1 MKMMRNSEILWKNT
15 LKFWR
20 LAGGEVQLRA
30 AVLCGADAVYLGL
43 RGFNARAGAENFDE
57 NTLPQTVGWCHSRGV
72 KVYVTLNTLVTDRE
86 LPRWLRS
93 LDAVAAAGVDGVL
106 VQDLGLVRL
115 MRQRYPTLPLLGSTQ
130 MSVHNLA
137 GARLLEEMG
146 LYQVVLAR
154 ELSKEEIAAICAGTS
169 LRCEVFVHGALCM
182 SVSGQCYLSSVLGER
197 SGNRGRCAQPCR
209 LDFKS
214 HGRSYA
220 LSLKDLTLT
229 DRLQELEALG
239 VASFKIE
246 GRLKRPEYVAAAVTA
261 CRQSLSGEAPDLET
275 LRSVFS
281 RSGFTD
287 GYYTARR
294 DLSMFGI
301 RTKEDAAASAE
312 VLGRLAALTRNEVGR
327 LPTDMVLTLLPGKP
341 VTLAVTDGTHR
352 VEVAGEVPQ
361 TALTRPTDE
370 ELARR
375 ALEKCGGTPFY
386 LQNLTCHIAPG
397 LMLPLSALNRLRA
410 AALTALAEARSVVI
424 PYPQAPAAAEEPSG
438 RRRPQGAAELRCR
451 LTAAA
456 QASPAIRRGAGRLSL
471 PLWELA
477 EHPELIESCGG
488 RLLAELPAFC
498 PVEQEETVMRTLR
511 RLKEYGL
518 TAALCGNLG
527 TLLMAR
533 EAGLAITGDYGL
545 NIINS
550 PAARQAAEFGCAELT
565 LSFECER
572 TAARSLESPV
582 PLGIIAYGH
591 LPLMLLRNCPGK
603 TAAGC
608 GDCRGVNH
616 ITDRRGEDFPL
627 QCGQRQYTHLLN
639 PRPLF
644 LSDRLPEWDFCDFL
658 TLRFTTES
666 PAECDAV
673 LKMYQTGAA
682 PAGAFTRGLYYRSLK

>member
-1 MKMMRNSEILWKNT
+1 MEKHAEILAP
-15 LKFWR
+15 
-20 LAGGEVQLRA
+20 AGGEAQLRA

-57 NTLPQTVGWCHSRGV
+57 NTLPQTVGWCHARGV
-72 KVYVTLNTLVTDRE
+72 RVYVTLNTLVTDRE
-86 LPRWLRS
+86 LPQWLHS

-106 VQDLGLVRL
+106 VQDLGLAKII
-115 MRQRYPTLPLLGSTQ
+115 RQRYPTLPLHASTQ
-130 MSVHNLA
+130 MTIHNIA

-146 LYQVVLAR
+146 FAQVVLAR

-169 LRCEVFVHGALCM
+169 MRCEVFVHGALCM

-214 HGRSYA
+214 HGRGYA

-229 DRLQELEALG
+229 DRLRELEALG

-261 CRQSLSGEAPDLET
+261 CRQSLAGEVPDLET
-275 LRSVFS
+275 LQSVFS

-294 DLSMFGI
+294 DLTMFGT
-301 RTKEDAAASAE
+301 RTREDAAAAAE
-312 VLGRLAALTRNEVGR
+312 VLGKLSALTRNEVGR
-327 LPTDMVLTLLPGKP
+327 LPVDMVLTMAPGEP
-341 VTLAVTDGTHR
+341 ATLAVTDGIHR

-370 ELARR
+370 ELAHR

-386 LQNLTCHIAPG
+386 LQNLTCHIGEG

-410 AALTALAEARSVVI
+410 AALTALAEARSVVV
-424 PYPQAPAAAEEPSG
+424 PYPQAPAAAGEPAG
-438 RRRPQGAAELRCR
+438 RARPTGAPRLGCR
-451 LTAAA
+451 LAAAA
-456 QASPAIRRGAGRLSL
+456 QMTPAIRRGAGRLSL
-471 PLWELA
+471 PLHELA
-477 EHPELIESCGG
+477 ERPELLETGAE
-488 RLLAELPAFC
+488 RWVAELPAFC
-498 PVEQEETVMRTLR
+498 APQQEEAVMRALR
-511 RLKEYGL
+511 KLKELGL

-527 TLLMAR
+527 SLLMAR
-533 EAGLAITGDYGL
+533 EAGLRIIGDYGL

-550 PAARQAAEFGCAELT
+550 PAAQQAAALGCDEIT

-572 TAARSLESPV
+572 NAARNIHSPV
-582 PLGIIAYGH
+582 PIGVIAYGR

-608 GDCRGVNH
+608 GDCRGINH

-627 QCGQRQYTHLLN
+627 QCQNRQYTHLLN

-658 TLRFTTES
+658 TLRFTTET
-666 PAECDAV
+666 PAECDEV

-682 PAGAFTRGLYYRSLK
+682 PAGSFTRGLYYRTLK

>member
-1 MKMMRNSEILWKNT
+1 MEKHAEILAP
-15 LKFWR
+15 
-20 LAGGEVQLRA
+20 AGGEVQLRA

-261 CRQSLSGEAPDLET
+261 CRQSLSGESPDLET

-327 LPTDMVLTLLPGKP
+327 LPADMVLTLLPEKP

-386 LQNLTCHIAPG
+386 LQNLTCHITPG

-451 LTAAA
+451 LAAAA
-456 QASPAIRRGAGRLSL
+456 QASPAIRGGAGRLSL

>member
-1 MKMMRNSEILWKNT
+1 MEKHAEILAP
-15 LKFWR
+15 
-20 LAGGEVQLRA
+20 AGGEAQLRA

-57 NTLPQTVGWCHSRGV
+57 NTLPQTVGWCHARGV
-72 KVYVTLNTLVTDRE
+72 RVYVTLNTLVTDRE
-86 LPRWLRS
+86 LPQWLHS

-106 VQDLGLVRL
+106 VQDLGLAKII
-115 MRQRYPTLPLLGSTQ
+115 RQRYPTLPLHASTQ
-130 MSVHNLA
+130 MTIHNLA

-146 LYQVVLAR
+146 FAQVVLAR

-214 HGRSYA
+214 HGRGYA

-229 DRLQELEALG
+229 DRLRELEALG

-261 CRQSLSGEAPDLET
+261 CRQSLAGEVPDLET

-294 DLSMFGI
+294 DLTMFGT
-301 RTKEDAAASAE
+301 RTREDAAAAAE
-312 VLGRLAALTRNEVGR
+312 VLGKLSALTRNEVGR
-327 LPTDMVLTLLPGKP
+327 LPVDMVLTMAPGEP
-341 VTLAVTDGTHR
+341 ATLAVTDGTHR

-386 LQNLTCHIAPG
+386 LQNLTCHIGEG

-410 AALTALAEARSVVI
+410 AALTALAEARSVVV
-424 PYPQAPAAAEEPSG
+424 PYPQAPAAAGEPAG
-438 RRRPQGAAELRCR
+438 RARPVGSPQLRCR
-451 LTAAA
+451 LAAAA
-456 QASPAIRRGAGRLSL
+456 QLTPAIRRGGGRLSL
-471 PLWELA
+471 PLHELA
-477 EHPELIESCGG
+477 ERPELLETGAE
-488 RLLAELPAFC
+488 RWVAELPAFC
-498 PVEQEETVMRTLR
+498 APQQEEAVMRALR
-511 RLKEYGL
+511 KLKEQGL

-527 TLLMAR
+527 SLLMAR
-533 EAGLAITGDYGL
+533 EAGLRIIGDYGL

-550 PAARQAAEFGCAELT
+550 PAAQQAAALGCDEIT

-572 TAARSLESPV
+572 NAARNIHSPIPIGV
-582 PLGIIAYGH
+582 IAYGR

-608 GDCRGVNH
+608 GDCRGINH

-627 QCGQRQYTHLLN
+627 QCQNRQYTHLLN

-658 TLRFTTES
+658 TLRFTTET
-666 PAECDAV
+666 PAECDAI
-673 LKMYQTGAA
+673 LEMYQTGAA
-682 PAGAFTRGLYYRSLK
+682 PAGSFTRGLYYRTLK

>member
-1 MKMMRNSEILWKNT
+1 MEKHAEILAP
-15 LKFWR
+15 
-20 LAGGEVQLRA
+20 AGGEAQLRA

-57 NTLPQTVGWCHSRGV
+57 NALPQTVGWCHARGV
-72 KVYVTLNTLVTDRE
+72 RVYVTLNTLVTDRE
-86 LPRWLRS
+86 LPQWLHS

-106 VQDLGLVRL
+106 VQDLGLARII
-115 MRQRYPTLPLLGSTQ
+115 RQRYPTLPLHASTQ
-130 MSVHNLA
+130 MTIHNLA

-146 LYQVVLAR
+146 FAQVVLAR

-169 LRCEVFVHGALCM
+169 MRCEVFVHGALCM

-214 HGRSYA
+214 HGRGYA

-229 DRLQELEALG
+229 DRLRELEALG

-261 CRQSLSGEAPDLET
+261 CRQSLAGEVPDLET
-275 LRSVFS
+275 LQSVFS

-294 DLSMFGI
+294 DLTMFGT
-301 RTKEDAAASAE
+301 RTREDAAASAA
-312 VLGRLAALTRNEVGR
+312 VLGKLSTLTRNEVGR
-327 LPTDMVLTLLPGKP
+327 LPVDMVLTMAPGEP
-341 VTLAVTDGTHR
+341 ATLAVTDGTHR

-386 LQNLTCHIAPG
+386 LQDLTCHIAPG

-410 AALTALAEARSVVI
+410 AALTALAEARSVTV
-424 PYPQAPAAAEEPSG
+424 PYPQAPAPAGEPAG
-438 RRRPQGAAELRCR
+438 RARPAGAPRLGCR
-451 LTAAA
+451 LAAAA
-456 QASPAIRRGAGRLSL
+456 QATPAIRRGGGRLSL
-471 PLWELA
+471 PLHELA
-477 EHPELIESCGG
+477 ECPELLETGAE
-488 RLLAELPAFC
+488 RWVAELPAFC
-498 PVEQEETVMRTLR
+498 APQQEEAVMRALR
-511 RLKEYGL
+511 KLKEQGL

-527 TLLMAR
+527 SLLMAR
-533 EAGLAITGDYGL
+533 EAGLRIIGDYGL

-550 PAARQAAEFGCAELT
+550 PAAQQAAALGCDEIT

-572 TAARSLESPV
+572 NAARNIHSPV
-582 PLGIIAYGH
+582 PIGVIAYGR

-608 GDCRGVNH
+608 GDCRGINH

-627 QCGQRQYTHLLN
+627 QCQNRQYTHLLN

-658 TLRFTTES
+658 TLRFTTET
-666 PAECDAV
+666 PAECDEV

-682 PAGAFTRGLYYRSLK
+682 PAGSFTRGLYYRTLK

>member
-1 MKMMRNSEILWKNT
+1 MEKHAEILAP
-15 LKFWR
+15 
-20 LAGGEVQLRA
+20 AGGEAQLRA

-57 NTLPQTVGWCHSRGV
+57 NTLPQTVGWCHARGV
-72 KVYVTLNTLVTDRE
+72 RVYVTLNTLVTDRE
-86 LPRWLRS
+86 LPQWLHS

-106 VQDLGLVRL
+106 VQDLGLAKII
-115 MRQRYPTLPLLGSTQ
+115 RQRYPTLPLHASTQ
-130 MSVHNLA
+130 MTVHNLA

-146 LYQVVLAR
+146 FAQVVLAR

-169 LRCEVFVHGALCM
+169 MRCEVFVHGALCM

-214 HGRSYA
+214 HGRGYA

-229 DRLQELEALG
+229 DRLRELETLG

-261 CRQSLSGEAPDLET
+261 CRQSLAGEVPDLET
-275 LRSVFS
+275 LQSVFS

-294 DLSMFGI
+294 DLTMFGT
-301 RTKEDAAASAE
+301 RTREDAAAAAAVQGKLS
-312 VLGRLAALTRNEVGR
+312 ALTRNEVGR
-327 LPTDMVLTLLPGKP
+327 LPVDMVLTMAPGEP
-341 VTLAVTDGTHR
+341 ATLAVTDGTHR

-386 LQNLTCHIAPG
+386 LQNLTCHIGEG

-410 AALTALAEARSVVI
+410 AALTALAEARSVVV
-424 PYPQAPAAAEEPSG
+424 PYPQAPAAAGEPAG
-438 RRRPQGAAELRCR
+438 RARPTGAPRLGCR
-451 LTAAA
+451 LAAAA
-456 QASPAIRRGAGRLSL
+456 QATPAIRRGGGRLSL
-471 PLWELA
+471 PLHELA
-477 EHPELIESCGG
+477 ERPELLETGAE
-488 RLLAELPAFC
+488 RWVAELPAFC
-498 PVEQEETVMRTLR
+498 APQQEEAVMRALR
-511 RLKEYGL
+511 KLKEQGL

-527 TLLMAR
+527 SLLMAR
-533 EAGLAITGDYGL
+533 EAGLRIIGDYGL

-550 PAARQAAEFGCAELT
+550 PAAQQAAALGCDEIT

-572 TAARSLESPV
+572 NAARNIDSPIPIGV
-582 PLGIIAYGH
+582 IAYGR

-608 GDCRGVNH
+608 GDCRGINH

-627 QCGQRQYTHLLN
+627 QCQNRQYTHLLN

-658 TLRFTTES
+658 TLRFTTET
-666 PAECDAV
+666 PAECDAI
-673 LKMYQTGAA
+673 LEMYQTGAA
-682 PAGAFTRGLYYRSLK
+682 PAGPFTRGLYYRTLK

>member
-1 MKMMRNSEILWKNT
+1 MEKHAEILAP
-15 LKFWR
+15 
-20 LAGGEVQLRA
+20 AGGEAQLRA

-57 NTLPQTVGWCHSRGV
+57 NTLPQTVGWCHARGV
-72 KVYVTLNTLVTDRE
+72 RVYVTLNTLVTDRE
-86 LPRWLRS
+86 LPQWLHS

-106 VQDLGLVRL
+106 VQDLGLAKII
-115 MRQRYPTLPLLGSTQ
+115 RQRYPTLPLHASTQ
-130 MSVHNLA
+130 MTIHNLA

-146 LYQVVLAR
+146 FAQVVLAR

-169 LRCEVFVHGALCM
+169 MRCEVFVHGALCM

-214 HGRSYA
+214 HGRGYA

-229 DRLQELEALG
+229 DRLRELEALG

-261 CRQSLSGEAPDLET
+261 CRQSLAGEVPDLET
-275 LRSVFS
+275 LQSVFS

-294 DLSMFGI
+294 DLTMFGT
-301 RTKEDAAASAE
+301 RTREDAAAAAE
-312 VLGRLAALTRNEVGR
+312 VLGKLSALTRNEVGR
-327 LPTDMVLTLLPGKP
+327 LPVDMVLTMAPGEP
-341 VTLAVTDGTHR
+341 ATLAVTDGSHR

-386 LQNLTCHIAPG
+386 LQNLTCHIGEG

-410 AALTALAEARSVVI
+410 AALTALAEARSVVV
-424 PYPQAPAAAEEPSG
+424 PYPQAPAAAGELAG
-438 RRRPQGAAELRCR
+438 RARPAGAPQLRCR
-451 LTAAA
+451 LAAAA
-456 QASPAIRRGAGRLSL
+456 QATPAIRRGAGRLSL
-471 PLWELA
+471 PLHELA
-477 EHPELIESCGG
+477 ERPELLETGAE
-488 RLLAELPAFC
+488 RWVAELPAFC
-498 PVEQEETVMRTLR
+498 APQQEEAVMRALR
-511 RLKEYGL
+511 KLKEQGL

-527 TLLMAR
+527 SLLMAR
-533 EAGLAITGDYGL
+533 EAGLRIIGDYGL

-550 PAARQAAEFGCAELT
+550 PAAQQAAVLGCDEIT

-572 TAARSLESPV
+572 NAARNIHSPV
-582 PLGIIAYGH
+582 PIGVIAYGR

-608 GDCRGVNH
+608 GDCRGINH

-627 QCGQRQYTHLLN
+627 QCQNRQYTHLLN

-658 TLRFTTES
+658 TLRFTTET
-666 PAECDAV
+666 PAECDEV

-682 PAGAFTRGLYYRSLK
+682 PAGSFTRGLYYRTLK

>member
-1 MKMMRNSEILWKNT
+1 MEKHAEILAP
-15 LKFWR
+15 
-20 LAGGEVQLRA
+20 AGGEAQLRA

-57 NTLPQTVGWCHSRGV
+57 NTLPQTVGWCHARGV
-72 KVYVTLNTLVTDRE
+72 RVYVTLNTLVTDRE
-86 LPRWLRS
+86 LPQWLHS

-106 VQDLGLVRL
+106 VQDLGLAKII
-115 MRQRYPTLPLLGSTQ
+115 RQRYPTLPLHASTQ
-130 MSVHNLA
+130 MTIHNLA

-146 LYQVVLAR
+146 FTQVVLAR

-169 LRCEVFVHGALCM
+169 MRCEVFVHGALCM

-214 HGRSYA
+214 HGRGYA

-229 DRLQELEALG
+229 DRLRELEALG

-261 CRQSLSGEAPDLET
+261 CRQSLAGEVPDLET

-287 GYYTARR
+287 GYYTGQR
-294 DLSMFGI
+294 DLTMFGT
-301 RTKEDAAASAE
+301 RTREDAAASAE
-312 VLGRLAALTRNEVGR
+312 VLGKLSALTRNEVGR
-327 LPTDMVLTLLPGKP
+327 LPVDMVLTMAPGEP
-341 VTLAVTDGTHR
+341 ATLAVTDGTHR

-386 LQNLTCHIAPG
+386 LQNLTCHIGEG

-410 AALTALAEARSVVI
+410 AALTALAEARSVVV
-424 PYPQAPAAAEEPSG
+424 PYPQAPASAGEPAG
-438 RRRPQGAAELRCR
+438 RARPAGAPRLGCR
-451 LTAAA
+451 LAAAA
-456 QASPAIRRGAGRLSL
+456 QMTPAIRRGAGRLSL
-471 PLWELA
+471 PLHELA
-477 EHPELIESCGG
+477 ERPELLETGAE
-488 RLLAELPAFC
+488 RWVAELPAFC
-498 PVEQEETVMRTLR
+498 APQQEEAVMRALR
-511 RLKEYGL
+511 KLKEQGL
-518 TAALCGNLG
+518 TAALCGNMG
-527 TLLMAR
+527 SLLMAR
-533 EAGLAITGDYGL
+533 EAGLRIIGDYGL

-550 PAARQAAEFGCAELT
+550 PAAQQAVALGCDEIT

-572 TAARSLESPV
+572 NAARNIHSPV
-582 PLGIIAYGH
+582 PIGVIAYGR

-608 GDCRGVNH
+608 GDCRGINH

-627 QCGQRQYTHLLN
+627 QCQNRQYTHLLN

-658 TLRFTTES
+658 TLRFTTET
-666 PAECDAV
+666 PAECDEV

-682 PAGAFTRGLYYRSLK
+682 PAGSFTRGLYYRTLK

>member
-1 MKMMRNSEILWKNT
+1 MEKHAEILAP
-15 LKFWR
+15 
-20 LAGGEVQLRA
+20 AGGEAQLRA

-57 NTLPQTVGWCHSRGV
+57 NTLPQTVGWCHARGV
-72 KVYVTLNTLVTDRE
+72 RVYVTLNTLVTDRE
-86 LPRWLRS
+86 LPQWLHS

-106 VQDLGLVRL
+106 VQDLGLAKII
-115 MRQRYPTLPLLGSTQ
+115 RQRYPTLPLHASTQ
-130 MSVHNLA
+130 MTIHNLA

-146 LYQVVLAR
+146 FAQVVLAR

-169 LRCEVFVHGALCM
+169 MRCEVFVHGALCM

-214 HGRSYA
+214 HGRGYA

-229 DRLQELEALG
+229 DRLRELEALG

-261 CRQSLSGEAPDLET
+261 CRQSLAGEAPDLET

-287 GYYTARR
+287 GYYTGQR
-294 DLSMFGI
+294 DLSMFGT
-301 RTKEDAAASAE
+301 RTREDAAASAE
-312 VLGRLAALTRNEVGR
+312 VLGKLSALTRNEVGR
-327 LPTDMVLTLLPGKP
+327 LPVDMVLTMAPGEP
-341 VTLAVTDGTHR
+341 ATLAVTDGTHR

-386 LQNLTCHIAPG
+386 LQNLTCHIGEG

-410 AALTALAEARSVVI
+410 AALTALAEARSVVVS
-424 PYPQAPAAAEEPSG
+424 YPQAPAAAGEPAG
-438 RRRPQGAAELRCR
+438 RARPTGAPRLGCR
-451 LTAAA
+451 LAAAA
-456 QASPAIRRGAGRLSL
+456 QMTPAIRRGGGRLSL
-471 PLWELA
+471 PLHELA
-477 EHPELIESCGG
+477 ERPELLETGAE
-488 RLLAELPAFC
+488 RWVAELPAFC
-498 PVEQEETVMRTLR
+498 APQQEEAVMRALR
-511 RLKEYGL
+511 KLKEQGL

-527 TLLMAR
+527 SLLMAR
-533 EAGLAITGDYGL
+533 EAGLRIIGDYGL

-550 PAARQAAEFGCAELT
+550 PAAQQAAALGCDEIT

-572 TAARSLESPV
+572 NAARNIHSPV
-582 PLGIIAYGH
+582 PIGVIAYGR

-608 GDCRGVNH
+608 GDCRGINH

-627 QCGQRQYTHLLN
+627 QCQNRQYTHLLN

-658 TLRFTTES
+658 TLRFTTET
-666 PAECDAV
+666 PAECDEV

-682 PAGAFTRGLYYRSLK
+682 PAGPFTRGLYYRTLK

>member
-1 MKMMRNSEILWKNT
+1 MEKHAEILAP
-15 LKFWR
+15 
-20 LAGGEVQLRA
+20 AGGEAQLRA

-57 NTLPQTVGWCHSRGV
+57 NTLPQTVGWCHARGV
-72 KVYVTLNTLVTDRE
+72 RVYVTLNTLVTDRE
-86 LPRWLRS
+86 LPQWLHS

-106 VQDLGLVRL
+106 VQDLGLAKII
-115 MRQRYPTLPLLGSTQ
+115 RQRYPTLPLHASTQ
-130 MSVHNLA
+130 MTIHNLA

-146 LYQVVLAR
+146 FAQVVLAR

-169 LRCEVFVHGALCM
+169 MRCEVFVHGALCM

-214 HGRSYA
+214 HGRGYA

-229 DRLQELEALG
+229 DRLRELEALG

-261 CRQSLSGEAPDLET
+261 CRQSLAGEVPDLET

-294 DLSMFGI
+294 DLTMFGT
-301 RTKEDAAASAE
+301 RTREDAAAAAE
-312 VLGRLAALTRNEVGR
+312 VLGKLSALTRNEVGR
-327 LPTDMVLTLLPGKP
+327 LPVDMVLTMAPGEP
-341 VTLAVTDGTHR
+341 ATLAVTDGTHR

-386 LQNLTCHIAPG
+386 LQNLTCHIGEG

-410 AALTALAEARSVVI
+410 AALTALAEARSVVV
-424 PYPQAPAAAEEPSG
+424 PYPQAPAAAGEPAG
-438 RRRPQGAAELRCR
+438 RARPVGSPQLRCR
-451 LTAAA
+451 LAAAA
-456 QASPAIRRGAGRLSL
+456 QLTPALRRGGGRLSL
-471 PLWELA
+471 PLHELA
-477 EHPELIESCGG
+477 ERPELLETGAE
-488 RLLAELPAFC
+488 RWVAELPAFC
-498 PVEQEETVMRTLR
+498 APQQEEAVMRALR
-511 RLKEYGL
+511 KLKEQGL

-527 TLLMAR
+527 SLLMAR
-533 EAGLAITGDYGL
+533 EAGLRIIGDYGL

-550 PAARQAAEFGCAELT
+550 PAAQQAAALGCDEIT

-572 TAARSLESPV
+572 NAARNIDSPV
-582 PLGIIAYGH
+582 PIGVIAYGR

-608 GDCRGVNH
+608 GDCRGINH

-627 QCGQRQYTHLLN
+627 QCQNRQYTHLLN
-639 PRPLF
+639 PRPL
-644 LSDRLPEWDFCDFL
+644 LLCDRLPEWDFCDFL
-658 TLRFTTES
+658 TLRFTTET
-666 PAECDAV
+666 PAECDAI
-673 LKMYQTGAA
+673 LEMYQTGAT
-682 PAGAFTRGLYYRSLK
+682 PAGSFTRGLYYRTLK

>member
-1 MKMMRNSEILWKNT
+1 MEKHAEILAP
-15 LKFWR
+15 
-20 LAGGEVQLRA
+20 AGGEAQLRA

-57 NTLPQTVGWCHSRGV
+57 NTLPQTVGWCHARGV
-72 KVYVTLNTLVTDRE
+72 RVYVTLNTLVTDRE
-86 LPRWLRS
+86 LPQWLHS

-106 VQDLGLVRL
+106 VQDLGLARII
-115 MRQRYPTLPLLGSTQ
+115 RQRYPTLPLHASTQ
-130 MSVHNLA
+130 MTIHNLA

-146 LYQVVLAR
+146 FAQVVLAR

-169 LRCEVFVHGALCM
+169 MRCEVFVHGALCM

-214 HGRSYA
+214 HGRGYA

-229 DRLQELEALG
+229 DRLRELEALG

-261 CRQSLSGEAPDLET
+261 CRQSLAGEVPDLET
-275 LRSVFS
+275 LQSVFS

-294 DLSMFGI
+294 DLTMFGT
-301 RTKEDAAASAE
+301 RTREDAAAAAA
-312 VLGRLAALTRNEVGR
+312 VLGKLSALTRNEVGR
-327 LPTDMVLTLLPGKP
+327 LPVDMVLTMAPGEP
-341 VTLAVTDGTHR
+341 ATLAVTDGTHR

-410 AALTALAEARSVVI
+410 AALTALAEARSVVV
-424 PYPQAPAAAEEPSG
+424 PYPQAPAAAGEPAG
-438 RRRPQGAAELRCR
+438 RARPAGAPQLRCR
-451 LTAAA
+451 LAAAA
-456 QASPAIRRGAGRLSL
+456 QATPAIRRGGGRLSL
-471 PLWELA
+471 PLHELA
-477 EHPELIESCGG
+477 ERPELLETGAE
-488 RLLAELPAFC
+488 RWVAELPAFC
-498 PVEQEETVMRTLR
+498 APQQEEAVMRALR
-511 RLKEYGL
+511 KLKEQGL

-527 TLLMAR
+527 SLLMAR
-533 EAGLAITGDYGL
+533 EAGLRIIGDYGL

-550 PAARQAAEFGCAELT
+550 PAAQQTAALGCDEIT

-572 TAARSLESPV
+572 NAARNIDSPIPIGV
-582 PLGIIAYGH
+582 IAYGR

-608 GDCRGVNH
+608 GDCRGINH

-627 QCGQRQYTHLLN
+627 QCQNRQYTHLLN

-658 TLRFTTES
+658 TLRFTTEP
-666 PAECDAV
+666 PAECDAI
-673 LKMYQTGAA
+673 LEMYQTGAV
-682 PAGAFTRGLYYRSLK
+682 PAGSFTRGLYYRTLK

>member
-1 MKMMRNSEILWKNT
+1 MEKHAEILAP
-15 LKFWR
+15 
-20 LAGGEVQLRA
+20 AGGEAQLRA

-57 NTLPQTVGWCHSRGV
+57 STLPQTVGWCHARGV
-72 KVYVTLNTLVTDRE
+72 RVYVTLNTLVTDRE
-86 LPRWLRS
+86 LPQWLHS

-106 VQDLGLVRL
+106 VQDLGLAKII
-115 MRQRYPTLPLLGSTQ
+115 RQRYPTLPLHASTQ
-130 MSVHNLA
+130 MTIHNLA

-146 LYQVVLAR
+146 FAQVVLAR

-169 LRCEVFVHGALCM
+169 MRCEVFVHGALCM

-214 HGRSYA
+214 HGRGYA

-229 DRLQELEALG
+229 DRLRELEALG

-261 CRQSLSGEAPDLET
+261 CRQSLAGEVPDLET

-294 DLSMFGI
+294 DLTMFGT
-301 RTKEDAAASAE
+301 RTREDAAAAAAVQGKLS
-312 VLGRLAALTRNEVGR
+312 ALTRNEVGR
-327 LPTDMVLTLLPGKP
+327 LPVDMVLTMAPGEP
-341 VTLAVTDGTHR
+341 ATLAVTDGTHR

-386 LQNLTCHIAPG
+386 LQNLTCHIGEG

-410 AALTALAEARSVVI
+410 AALTALAEARSVVV
-424 PYPQAPAAAEEPSG
+424 PYPQAPAAAGEPAG
-438 RRRPQGAAELRCR
+438 RACPAGALQLGCR
-451 LTAAA
+451 LAAAA
-456 QASPAIRRGAGRLSL
+456 QLTPAIRRGAGRLSL
-471 PLWELA
+471 PLHELA
-477 EHPELIESCGG
+477 ERPELLEACGP
-488 RLLAELPAFC
+488 RLAAELPAFC
-498 PVEQEETVMRTLR
+498 APQQEEAVMRALR
-511 RLKEYGL
+511 KLKEQGL

-527 TLLMAR
+527 SLLMAR
-533 EAGLAITGDYGL
+533 EAGLRIIGDYGL

-550 PAARQAAEFGCAELT
+550 PAAQQAAALGCDEIT

-572 TAARSLESPV
+572 NAARNVDSPIPIGV
-582 PLGIIAYGH
+582 IAYGR

-608 GDCRGVNH
+608 GDCRGINH

-627 QCGQRQYTHLLN
+627 QCQNRQYTHLLN

-658 TLRFTTES
+658 TLRFTTET
-666 PAECDAV
+666 PAECDAI
-673 LKMYQTGAA
+673 LEMYQTGAA
-682 PAGAFTRGLYYRSLK
+682 PAGSFTRGLYYRTLK

>member
-1 MKMMRNSEILWKNT
+1 MEKHAEILAP
-15 LKFWR
+15 
-20 LAGGEVQLRA
+20 AGGEAQLRA

-57 NTLPQTVGWCHSRGV
+57 NTLPQTVGWCHARGV
-72 KVYVTLNTLVTDRE
+72 RVYVTLNTLVTDRE
-86 LPRWLRS
+86 LPQWLHS

-106 VQDLGLVRL
+106 VQDLGLAKIIRL
-115 MRQRYPTLPLLGSTQ
+115 RYPTLPLLGSTQ
-130 MSVHNLA
+130 MTIHNLA

-146 LYQVVLAR
+146 FAQVVLAR

-169 LRCEVFVHGALCM
+169 MRCEVFVHGALCM

-229 DRLQELEALG
+229 DRLRELEALG

-261 CRQSLSGEAPDLET
+261 CRQSLAGEVPDLET

-287 GYYTARR
+287 GYYTAHR
-294 DLSMFGI
+294 DLSMFGT
-301 RTKEDAAASAE
+301 RTREDAAAAAA
-312 VLGRLAALTRNEVGR
+312 VLGKLSALTRNEVGR
-327 LPTDMVLTLLPGKP
+327 LPVDMALTLSPEKP

-386 LQNLTCHIAPG
+386 LQSLSCHIAPG

-410 AALTALAEARSVVI
+410 AALTALAEARSVVV
-424 PYPQAPAAAEEPSG
+424 PYPQAPAAAGEPAG
-438 RRRPQGAAELRCR
+438 RARPAGSPQLRCR
-451 LTAAA
+451 LAAAA
-456 QASPAIRRGAGRLSL
+456 QATPAILRGAGRLSL
-471 PLWELA
+471 PLQELA
-477 EHPELIESCGG
+477 ERPELLETGAE
-488 RLLAELPAFC
+488 RWAAELPAFC
-498 PVEQEETVMRTLR
+498 APQQEEAVMRTLR
-511 RLKEYGL
+511 KLKEQGL

-527 TLLMAR
+527 SLLMAR
-533 EAGLAITGDYGL
+533 EAGLRITGDYGL

-550 PAARQAAEFGCAELT
+550 PAAQQAAALGCDEIT

-572 TAARSLESPV
+572 NVARNINSPV
-582 PLGIIAYGH
+582 PIGVIAYGR

-608 GDCRGVNH
+608 GDCRGINH

-627 QCGQRQYTHLLN
+627 QCQNRQYTHLLN

-658 TLRFTTES
+658 TLRFTTET
-666 PAECDAV
+666 PAECDAI
-673 LKMYQTGAA
+673 LEMYQTGAA
-682 PAGAFTRGLYYRSLK
+682 PAGPFTRGLYYRTLK

>member
-1 MKMMRNSEILWKNT
+1 MEKHAEILAP
-15 LKFWR
+15 
-20 LAGGEVQLRA
+20 AGGEAQLRA

-57 NTLPQTVGWCHSRGV
+57 NTLPQTVGWCHARGV
-72 KVYVTLNTLVTDRE
+72 RVYVTLNTLVTDRE
-86 LPRWLRS
+86 LPQWLHS

-106 VQDLGLVRL
+106 VQDLGLAKII
-115 MRQRYPTLPLLGSTQ
+115 RQRYPTLPLHASTQ
-130 MSVHNLA
+130 MTIHNLA

-146 LYQVVLAR
+146 FAQVVLAR

-169 LRCEVFVHGALCM
+169 MRCEVFVHGALCM

-214 HGRSYA
+214 HGRGYA

-229 DRLQELEALG
+229 DRLRELEALG

-261 CRQSLSGEAPDLET
+261 CRQSLAGEVPDLET
-275 LRSVFS
+275 LQSVFS

-287 GYYTARR
+287 GYYTGQR
-294 DLSMFGI
+294 DLSMFGT
-301 RTKEDAAASAE
+301 RTREDAAASAE
-312 VLGRLAALTRNEVGR
+312 VLGKFSALTRNEVGR
-327 LPTDMVLTLLPGKP
+327 LPVDMVLTMAPGEP
-341 VTLAVTDGTHR
+341 ATLAVTDGTHR

-386 LQNLTCHIAPG
+386 LQDLTCHIGEG

-410 AALTALAEARSVVI
+410 AALTALAEARSVVV
-424 PYPQAPAAAEEPSG
+424 PYPQAPAAAGEPAG
-438 RRRPQGAAELRCR
+438 RARPTGAPRLGCR
-451 LTAAA
+451 LAAAA
-456 QASPAIRRGAGRLSL
+456 QMTPAIRRGGGRLSL
-471 PLWELA
+471 PLHELA
-477 EHPELIESCGG
+477 ERPELLETGAE
-488 RLLAELPAFC
+488 RWVAELPAFC
-498 PVEQEETVMRTLR
+498 APQQEEAVMRALR
-511 RLKEYGL
+511 KLKEQGL

-527 TLLMAR
+527 SLLMAR
-533 EAGLAITGDYGL
+533 EAGLRIIGDYGL

-550 PAARQAAEFGCAELT
+550 PAAQQAAALGCDEIT

-572 TAARSLESPV
+572 NAARNIHSPV
-582 PLGIIAYGH
+582 PIGVIAYGR

-608 GDCRGVNH
+608 GDCRGINH

-627 QCGQRQYTHLLN
+627 QCQNRQYTHLLN

-658 TLRFTTES
+658 TLRFTTET
-666 PAECDAV
+666 PAECDEV

-682 PAGAFTRGLYYRSLK
+682 PAGSFTRGLYYRTLK

>member
-1 MKMMRNSEILWKNT
+1 MEKHAEILAP
-15 LKFWR
+15 
-20 LAGGEVQLRA
+20 AGGEAQLRA

-57 NTLPQTVGWCHSRGV
+57 NTLPQTVGWCHARGV
-72 KVYVTLNTLVTDRE
+72 RVYVTLNTLVTDRE
-86 LPRWLRS
+86 LPQWLHS

-106 VQDLGLVRL
+106 VQDLGLAKII
-115 MRQRYPTLPLLGSTQ
+115 RQRYPTLPLHASTQ
-130 MSVHNLA
+130 MTVHNLA

-146 LYQVVLAR
+146 FAQVVLAR

-169 LRCEVFVHGALCM
+169 MRCEVFVHGALCM

-214 HGRSYA
+214 HGRGYA

-229 DRLQELEALG
+229 DRLRELETLG

-261 CRQSLSGEAPDLET
+261 CRQSLAGEVPDLET
-275 LRSVFS
+275 LQSVFS

-294 DLSMFGI
+294 DLTMFGT
-301 RTKEDAAASAE
+301 RTREDAAAAAA
-312 VLGRLAALTRNEVGR
+312 VLGKLSALTRNEVGR
-327 LPTDMVLTLLPGKP
+327 LPVDMVLTMAPGEP
-341 VTLAVTDGTHR
+341 ATLAVTDGTHR

-386 LQNLTCHIAPG
+386 LQNLTCHIGEG

-410 AALTALAEARSVVI
+410 AALTALAEARSVVV
-424 PYPQAPAAAEEPSG
+424 PYPQAPAAAGKPAG
-438 RRRPQGAAELRCR
+438 RARPAGAPQLGCR
-451 LTAAA
+451 LAAAA
-456 QASPAIRRGAGRLSL
+456 QATPAIRRGAGRLSL
-471 PLWELA
+471 PLHELA
-477 EHPELIESCGG
+477 ERPELLEACGP
-488 RLLAELPAFC
+488 RLAAELPVFC
-498 PVEQEETVMRTLR
+498 APQQEEAVMRALR
-511 RLKEYGL
+511 KLKEQGL

-527 TLLMAR
+527 SLLMAR
-533 EAGLAITGDYGL
+533 ETGLRIIGDYGL

-550 PAARQAAEFGCAELT
+550 PAAQQAAALGCDEIT

-572 TAARSLESPV
+572 NAARNIHSPV
-582 PLGIIAYGH
+582 PIGVIAYGR

-608 GDCRGVNH
+608 GDCRGINH

-627 QCGQRQYTHLLN
+627 QCQNRQYTHLLN

-658 TLRFTTES
+658 TLRFTTET
-666 PAECDAV
+666 PAECDEV

-682 PAGAFTRGLYYRSLK
+682 PAGSFTRGLYYRTLK

>member
-1 MKMMRNSEILWKNT
+1 MEKHAEILAP
-15 LKFWR
+15 
-20 LAGGEVQLRA
+20 AGGEAQLRA

-57 NTLPQTVGWCHSRGV
+57 NTLPQTVGWCHARGV
-72 KVYVTLNTLVTDRE
+72 RVYITLNTLVTDRE
-86 LPRWLRS
+86 LPQWLHS

-106 VQDLGLVRL
+106 VQDLGLAKII
-115 MRQRYPTLPLLGSTQ
+115 RQRYPTLPLHASTQ
-130 MSVHNLA
+130 MTIHNLA

-146 LYQVVLAR
+146 FAQVVLAR

-214 HGRSYA
+214 HGRGYA

-229 DRLQELEALG
+229 DRLRELEALG

-261 CRQSLSGEAPDLET
+261 CRQSLAGEVPDLET
-275 LRSVFS
+275 LQSVFS

-294 DLSMFGI
+294 DLTMFGT
-301 RTKEDAAASAE
+301 RTREDAAAAAAVQGKLS
-312 VLGRLAALTRNEVGR
+312 ALTRNEVGR
-327 LPTDMVLTLLPGKP
+327 LPVDMVLTMAPGEP
-341 VTLAVTDGTHR
+341 ATLAVTDGTHR

-370 ELARR
+370 ELAHR

-386 LQNLTCHIAPG
+386 LQNLTCHIGEG

-410 AALTALAEARSVVI
+410 AALTALAEARSVVV
-424 PYPQAPAAAEEPSG
+424 PYPQAPAAAGEPAG
-438 RRRPQGAAELRCR
+438 RARPTGAPRLGCR
-451 LTAAA
+451 LAAAA
-456 QASPAIRRGAGRLSL
+456 QMTPAIRRGGGRLSL
-471 PLWELA
+471 PLHELA
-477 EHPELIESCGG
+477 ERPELLETGAE
-488 RLLAELPAFC
+488 RWVAELPAFC
-498 PVEQEETVMRTLR
+498 APQQEEAVMRALR
-511 RLKEYGL
+511 KLKEQGL

-527 TLLMAR
+527 SLLMAR
-533 EAGLAITGDYGL
+533 EAGLRIIGDYGL
-545 NIINS
+545 NIIKS
-550 PAARQAAEFGCAELT
+550 PAAQQAVALGCDEIT

-572 TAARSLESPV
+572 NAARNIDSPV
-582 PLGIIAYGH
+582 PIGVIAYGR

-608 GDCRGVNH
+608 GDCLGINH

-627 QCGQRQYTHLLN
+627 QCQNRQYTHLLN

-658 TLRFTTES
+658 TLRFTTET
-666 PAECDAV
+666 PAECDEV

-682 PAGAFTRGLYYRSLK
+682 PAGPFTRGLYYRTLK

>member
-1 MKMMRNSEILWKNT
+1 MEKHAEILAP
-15 LKFWR
+15 
-20 LAGGEVQLRA
+20 AGGEAQLRA

-57 NTLPQTVGWCHSRGV
+57 NTLPQTVGWCHARGV
-72 KVYVTLNTLVTDRE
+72 RVYVTLNTLVTDRE
-86 LPRWLRS
+86 LPQWLHS

-106 VQDLGLVRL
+106 VQDLGLAKII
-115 MRQRYPTLPLLGSTQ
+115 RQRYPTLPLHASTQ
-130 MSVHNLA
+130 MTIHNLA

-146 LYQVVLAR
+146 FAQVVLAR

-169 LRCEVFVHGALCM
+169 MRCEVFVHGALCM

-214 HGRSYA
+214 HGRGYA

-229 DRLQELEALG
+229 DRLRELEALG

-261 CRQSLSGEAPDLET
+261 CRQSLAGEVPDLET

-294 DLSMFGI
+294 DLTMFGT
-301 RTKEDAAASAE
+301 RTREDAAASAE
-312 VLGRLAALTRNEVGR
+312 VLGKLSALTRNEVGR
-327 LPTDMVLTLLPGKP
+327 LPVDMVLTMAPGEP
-341 VTLAVTDGTHR
+341 ATLAVTDGTHR

-386 LQNLTCHIAPG
+386 LQNLTCHIGEG
-397 LMLPLSALNRLRA
+397 LVLPLSALNRLRA
-410 AALTALAEARSVVI
+410 AALTALAEARSVVV
-424 PYPQAPAAAEEPSG
+424 PYPQAPAAAGELAG
-438 RRRPQGAAELRCR
+438 RARPAGAPQLRCR
-451 LTAAA
+451 LAAAA
-456 QASPAIRRGAGRLSL
+456 QMTPAIRRGGGRLSL
-471 PLWELA
+471 PLHELA
-477 EHPELIESCGG
+477 ERPELLETGAE
-488 RLLAELPAFC
+488 RWVAELPAFC
-498 PVEQEETVMRTLR
+498 APQQEEAVMRALR
-511 RLKEYGL
+511 KLKEQGL

-527 TLLMAR
+527 SLLMAR
-533 EAGLAITGDYGL
+533 EAGLRIVGDYGL

-550 PAARQAAEFGCAELT
+550 PAAQQAAALACDEIT

-572 TAARSLESPV
+572 NAARNIDSPIPIGV
-582 PLGIIAYGH
+582 IAYGR

-608 GDCRGVNH
+608 GDCRGINH

-627 QCGQRQYTHLLN
+627 QCQNRQYTHLLN

-658 TLRFTTES
+658 TLRFTTET
-666 PAECDAV
+666 PAECDEV

-682 PAGAFTRGLYYRSLK
+682 PAGSFTRGLYYRTLK

>member
-1 MKMMRNSEILWKNT
+1 MEKHAEILAP
-15 LKFWR
+15 
-20 LAGGEVQLRA
+20 AGGEAQLRA

-57 NTLPQTVGWCHSRGV
+57 NTLPQTVGWCHARGV
-72 KVYVTLNTLVTDRE
+72 RVYVTLNTLVTDRE
-86 LPRWLRS
+86 LPQWLHS

-106 VQDLGLVRL
+106 VQDLGLAKII
-115 MRQRYPTLPLLGSTQ
+115 RQRYPTLPLHASTQ
-130 MSVHNLA
+130 MTIHNLA

-146 LYQVVLAR
+146 FAQVVLAR

-169 LRCEVFVHGALCM
+169 MRCEVFVHGALCM

-214 HGRSYA
+214 HGRGYA

-229 DRLQELEALG
+229 DRLRELEALG

-261 CRQSLSGEAPDLET
+261 CRQSLAGEVPDLET

-287 GYYTARR
+287 GYYTGQR
-294 DLSMFGI
+294 DLTMFGT
-301 RTKEDAAASAE
+301 RTREDAAAAAE
-312 VLGRLAALTRNEVGR
+312 VLGKLSALTRNEVGR
-327 LPTDMVLTLLPGKP
+327 LPVDMVLTMAPGEP
-341 VTLAVTDGTHR
+341 ATLAVTDGTHR

-386 LQNLTCHIAPG
+386 LQNLTCHIGEG

-410 AALTALAEARSVVI
+410 AALTALAEARSVVV
-424 PYPQAPAAAEEPSG
+424 PYPQAPAAAGEPAG
-438 RRRPQGAAELRCR
+438 RARPTGAPRLGCR
-451 LTAAA
+451 LAAAA
-456 QASPAIRRGAGRLSL
+456 QMTPAIRRGGGRLSL
-471 PLWELA
+471 PLHELA
-477 EHPELIESCGG
+477 ERPELLETGAE
-488 RLLAELPAFC
+488 RWVAELPAFC
-498 PVEQEETVMRTLR
+498 APQQEEAVMRALR
-511 RLKEYGL
+511 KLKEQGL

-527 TLLMAR
+527 SLLMAR
-533 EAGLAITGDYGL
+533 EAGLRIIGDYGL

-550 PAARQAAEFGCAELT
+550 PAAQQAAALGCDEIT

-572 TAARSLESPV
+572 NAARNIHSPV
-582 PLGIIAYGH
+582 PIGVIAYGR

-608 GDCRGVNH
+608 GDCRGINH

-627 QCGQRQYTHLLN
+627 QCQNRQYTHLLN

-658 TLRFTTES
+658 TLRFTTET
-666 PAECDAV
+666 PAECDAI
-673 LKMYQTGAA
+673 LEMYQTGAA
-682 PAGAFTRGLYYRSLK
+682 PAGPFTRGLYYRTLK

>member
-1 MKMMRNSEILWKNT
+1 MEKHAEILAP
-15 LKFWR
+15 
-20 LAGGEVQLRA
+20 AGGEVQLRA

-327 LPTDMVLTLLPGKP
+327 LPADMVLTLLPEKP
-341 VTLAVTDGTHR
+341 VTLAVTDDTHR

-438 RRRPQGAAELRCR
+438 RRRPVGAAELRCR

>member
-1 MKMMRNSEILWKNT
+1 MEKHAEILAP
-15 LKFWR
+15 
-20 LAGGEVQLRA
+20 AGGEAQLRA

-57 NTLPQTVGWCHSRGV
+57 NALPQTVGWCHARGV
-72 KVYVTLNTLVTDRE
+72 RVYVTLNTLVTDRE
-86 LPRWLRS
+86 LPQWLHS

-106 VQDLGLVRL
+106 VQDLGLAKII
-115 MRQRYPTLPLLGSTQ
+115 RQRYPTLPLHASTQ
-130 MSVHNLA
+130 MTIHNLA

-146 LYQVVLAR
+146 FAQVVLAR

-169 LRCEVFVHGALCM
+169 MRCEVFVHGALCM

-214 HGRSYA
+214 HGRGYA

-229 DRLQELEALG
+229 DRLRELEALG

-261 CRQSLSGEAPDLET
+261 CRQSLAGEVPDLET

-294 DLSMFGI
+294 DLTMFGT
-301 RTKEDAAASAE
+301 RTREDAAAAAA
-312 VLGRLAALTRNEVGR
+312 VLGKLSALTRNEVGR
-327 LPTDMVLTLLPGKP
+327 LPVDMVLTMAPGEP
-341 VTLAVTDGTHR
+341 ATLAVTDGTHR

-370 ELARR
+370 ELAHR

-386 LQNLTCHIAPG
+386 LQNLTCHIGEG

-410 AALTALAEARSVVI
+410 AALTALAEARSVVV
-424 PYPQAPAAAEEPSG
+424 PYPQAPAAAGEPAG
-438 RRRPQGAAELRCR
+438 RARPTGAPRLGCR
-451 LTAAA
+451 LAAAA
-456 QASPAIRRGAGRLSL
+456 QMTPAIRRGGGRLSL
-471 PLWELA
+471 PLHELA
-477 EHPELIESCGG
+477 ERPELLEACGP
-488 RLLAELPAFC
+488 RLAAELPAFC
-498 PVEQEETVMRTLR
+498 APQQEEAVMRALR
-511 RLKEYGL
+511 KLKEQGL

-527 TLLMAR
+527 SLLMAR
-533 EAGLAITGDYGL
+533 EAGLRIVGDYGL

-550 PAARQAAEFGCAELT
+550 PAAQQAAALGCDEIT

-572 TAARSLESPV
+572 NAARNIHSPV
-582 PLGIIAYGH
+582 PIGVIAYGR

-608 GDCRGVNH
+608 GDCRGINH

-627 QCGQRQYTHLLN
+627 QCQNRQYTHLLN

-658 TLRFTTES
+658 TLRFTTETPS
-666 PAECDAV
+666 ECDEV

-682 PAGAFTRGLYYRSLK
+682 PAGSFTRGLYYRTLK

>member
-1 MKMMRNSEILWKNT
+1 MEKHAEILAP
-15 LKFWR
+15 
-20 LAGGEVQLRA
+20 AGGEAQLRA

-57 NTLPQTVGWCHSRGV
+57 NTLPQTVGWCHARGV
-72 KVYVTLNTLVTDRE
+72 RVYVTLNTLVTDRE
-86 LPRWLRS
+86 LPQWLHS

-106 VQDLGLVRL
+106 VQDLGLAKII
-115 MRQRYPTLPLLGSTQ
+115 RQRYPTLPLHASTQ
-130 MSVHNLA
+130 MTIHNLA

-146 LYQVVLAR
+146 FAQVVLAR

-169 LRCEVFVHGALCM
+169 MRCEVFVHGALCM

-214 HGRSYA
+214 HGRGYA

-229 DRLQELEALG
+229 DRLRELEALG

-261 CRQSLSGEAPDLET
+261 CRQSLAGEVPDLET
-275 LRSVFS
+275 LQSVFS

-287 GYYTARR
+287 GYYTGQR
-294 DLSMFGI
+294 DLTMFGT
-301 RTKEDAAASAE
+301 RTREDAAAAAE
-312 VLGRLAALTRNEVGR
+312 VLGKLSALTRNEVGR
-327 LPTDMVLTLLPGKP
+327 LPVDMVLTMAPGEP
-341 VTLAVTDGTHR
+341 ATLAVTDGTHR

-386 LQNLTCHIAPG
+386 LQNLTCHIGEG

-410 AALTALAEARSVVI
+410 AALTALAEARSVVV
-424 PYPQAPAAAEEPSG
+424 PYPQAPAAAGEPAG
-438 RRRPQGAAELRCR
+438 RARPTGAPRLGCR

-456 QASPAIRRGAGRLSL
+456 QMTPAIRRGGGRLSL
-471 PLWELA
+471 PLHELA
-477 EHPELIESCGG
+477 ERPELLETGAE
-488 RLLAELPAFC
+488 RWVAELPAFC
-498 PVEQEETVMRTLR
+498 APQQEEAVMRALR
-511 RLKEYGL
+511 KLKEQGL

-527 TLLMAR
+527 SLLMAR
-533 EAGLAITGDYGL
+533 EAGLRIIGDYGL

-550 PAARQAAEFGCAELT
+550 PAAQQAAALGCDEIT

-572 TAARSLESPV
+572 NAARNIHSPV
-582 PLGIIAYGH
+582 PIGVIAYGR

-608 GDCRGVNH
+608 GDCRGINH

-627 QCGQRQYTHLLN
+627 QCQNRQYTHLLN

-658 TLRFTTES
+658 TLRFTTET
-666 PAECDAV
+666 PAECDAI
-673 LKMYQTGAA
+673 LEMYQTGAA
-682 PAGAFTRGLYYRSLK
+682 PAGSFTRGLYYRTLK

>member
-1 MKMMRNSEILWKNT
+1 MEKHAEILAP
-15 LKFWR
+15 
-20 LAGGEVQLRA
+20 AGGEAQLRA

-57 NTLPQTVGWCHSRGV
+57 NTLPQTVGWCHARGV
-72 KVYVTLNTLVTDRE
+72 RVYVTLNTLVTDRE
-86 LPRWLRS
+86 LPQWLHS

-106 VQDLGLVRL
+106 VQDLGLARII
-115 MRQRYPTLPLLGSTQ
+115 RQRYPTLPLHASTQ
-130 MSVHNLA
+130 MTIHNLA

-146 LYQVVLAR
+146 FAQVVLAR

-169 LRCEVFVHGALCM
+169 MRCEVFVHGALCM

-214 HGRSYA
+214 HGRGYA

-229 DRLQELEALG
+229 DRLRELEALG

-261 CRQSLSGEAPDLET
+261 CRQSLAGEVPDLET
-275 LRSVFS
+275 LQSVFS

-294 DLSMFGI
+294 DLTMFGT
-301 RTKEDAAASAE
+301 RTREDAAAAAA
-312 VLGRLAALTRNEVGR
+312 VLGKLSALIRNEVGR
-327 LPTDMVLTLLPGKP
+327 LPVDMVLTMVPGEP
-341 VTLAVTDGTHR
+341 ATLAVTDGTHR

-370 ELARR
+370 ELAHR

-386 LQNLTCHIAPG
+386 LQNLTCHIGEG

-410 AALTALAEARSVVI
+410 AALTALAEARSVVV
-424 PYPQAPAAAEEPSG
+424 PYPQAPAAAGEPAG
-438 RRRPQGAAELRCR
+438 RARPAGAPRLGCR
-451 LTAAA
+451 LAAAA
-456 QASPAIRRGAGRLSL
+456 QMTPAIRRGGGRLSL
-471 PLWELA
+471 PLHELA
-477 EHPELIESCGG
+477 ERPELLETGAE
-488 RLLAELPAFC
+488 RWVAELPAFC
-498 PVEQEETVMRTLR
+498 APQQEEAVMRALR
-511 RLKEYGL
+511 KLKEQGL

-527 TLLMAR
+527 SLLMAR
-533 EAGLAITGDYGL
+533 EAGLRIIGDYGL

-550 PAARQAAEFGCAELT
+550 PAAQQAAALGCDEIT

-572 TAARSLESPV
+572 NAARNIHSPV
-582 PLGIIAYGH
+582 PIGVIAYGR

-608 GDCRGVNH
+608 GDCRGINH

-627 QCGQRQYTHLLN
+627 QCQNRQYTHLLN

-658 TLRFTTES
+658 TLRFTTET
-666 PAECDAV
+666 PAECDAI
-673 LKMYQTGAA
+673 LEMYQTGAA
-682 PAGAFTRGLYYRSLK
+682 PAGPFTRGLYYRTLK

>member
-1 MKMMRNSEILWKNT
+1 MEKHAEILAP
-15 LKFWR
+15 
-20 LAGGEVQLRA
+20 AGGEAQLRA

-57 NTLPQTVGWCHSRGV
+57 NTLPQTVGWCHARGV
-72 KVYVTLNTLVTDRE
+72 RVYVTLNTLVTDRE
-86 LPRWLRS
+86 LPQWLHS

-106 VQDLGLVRL
+106 VQDLGLAKII
-115 MRQRYPTLPLLGSTQ
+115 RQRYPTLPLHASTQ
-130 MSVHNLA
+130 MTIHNLA

-146 LYQVVLAR
+146 FAQVVLAR

-169 LRCEVFVHGALCM
+169 MRCEVFVHGALCM

-214 HGRSYA
+214 HGRGYA

-229 DRLQELEALG
+229 DRLRELEALG

-261 CRQSLSGEAPDLET
+261 CRQSLAGEVPDLET

-287 GYYTARR
+287 GYYTGQR
-294 DLSMFGI
+294 DLSMFGT
-301 RTKEDAAASAE
+301 RTREDAAAAAE
-312 VLGRLAALTRNEVGR
+312 VLGKLSALTRNEVGR
-327 LPTDMVLTLLPGKP
+327 LPVDMVLTMAPGEP
-341 VTLAVTDGTHR
+341 AALAVTDGTHR

-386 LQNLTCHIAPG
+386 LQNLTCHIGEG

-410 AALTALAEARSVVI
+410 AALTALAEARSVVV
-424 PYPQAPAAAEEPSG
+424 PYPQAPAPAGEPAG
-438 RRRPQGAAELRCR
+438 RARPAGAPRLGCR
-451 LTAAA
+451 LAAAA
-456 QASPAIRRGAGRLSL
+456 QLTPAIRRGAGRLSL
-471 PLWELA
+471 PLHELA
-477 EHPELIESCGG
+477 ECPELLEAGAE
-488 RLLAELPAFC
+488 RWVAELPAFC
-498 PVEQEETVMRTLR
+498 APQQEEAVMRALR
-511 RLKEYGL
+511 KLKEQGL

-527 TLLMAR
+527 SLLMAR
-533 EAGLAITGDYGL
+533 EAGLRIIGDYGL

-550 PAARQAAEFGCAELT
+550 PAAQQAVALGCDEIT

-572 TAARSLESPV
+572 NAARNIDSPV
-582 PLGIIAYGH
+582 PIGVIAYGR

-608 GDCRGVNH
+608 GDCRGINH

-627 QCGQRQYTHLLN
+627 QCQNRQYTHLLN

-658 TLRFTTES
+658 TLRFTTET
-666 PAECDAV
+666 PAECDEV

-682 PAGAFTRGLYYRSLK
+682 PAGPFTRGLYYRTLK

>member
-1 MKMMRNSEILWKNT
+1 MEKHAEILAP
-15 LKFWR
+15 
-20 LAGGEVQLRA
+20 AGGEAQLRA

-57 NTLPQTVGWCHSRGV
+57 NTLPQTVGWCHARGV
-72 KVYVTLNTLVTDRE
+72 RVYVTLNTLVTDRE
-86 LPRWLRS
+86 LPQWLHS

-106 VQDLGLVRL
+106 VQDLGLAKII
-115 MRQRYPTLPLLGSTQ
+115 RQRYPTLPLHASTQ
-130 MSVHNLA
+130 MTIHNLA

-146 LYQVVLAR
+146 FAQVVLAR

-169 LRCEVFVHGALCM
+169 MRCEVFVHGALCM

-214 HGRSYA
+214 HGRGYA

-229 DRLQELEALG
+229 DRLRELEALG

-261 CRQSLSGEAPDLET
+261 CRQSLAGEVPDLET
-275 LRSVFS
+275 LQSVFS

-294 DLSMFGI
+294 DLTMFGT
-301 RTKEDAAASAE
+301 RTREDAAAAAA
-312 VLGRLAALTRNEVGR
+312 VLGKLSALTRNEVGR
-327 LPTDMVLTLLPGKP
+327 LPVDMVLTMAPGEP
-341 VTLAVTDGTHR
+341 ATLAVTDGTHR

-386 LQNLTCHIAPG
+386 LQNLTCHIGEG

-410 AALTALAEARSVVI
+410 AALTALAEARSVVV
-424 PYPQAPAAAEEPSG
+424 PYPQAPAAAGEPAD
-438 RRRPQGAAELRCR
+438 RARPAGAPRLRCR
-451 LTAAA
+451 LAAAA
-456 QASPAIRRGAGRLSL
+456 QATPAIRRGGGRLSL
-471 PLWELA
+471 PLHELA
-477 EHPELIESCGG
+477 ERPELLETGAE
-488 RLLAELPAFC
+488 RWVAELPAFC
-498 PVEQEETVMRTLR
+498 APQQEEAVMRALR
-511 RLKEYGL
+511 KLKEQGL

-527 TLLMAR
+527 SLLMAR
-533 EAGLAITGDYGL
+533 EAGLRIIGDYGL

-550 PAARQAAEFGCAELT
+550 PAAQQAAALGCDEIT

-572 TAARSLESPV
+572 NAARNVDSPIPIGV
-582 PLGIIAYGH
+582 IAYGR

-608 GDCRGVNH
+608 GDCRGINH

-627 QCGQRQYTHLLN
+627 QCQNRQYTHLLN

-658 TLRFTTES
+658 TLRFTTET
-666 PAECDAV
+666 PAECDEV

-682 PAGAFTRGLYYRSLK
+682 PAGSFTRGLYYRTLK

>member
-1 MKMMRNSEILWKNT
+1 MEKHAEILAP
-15 LKFWR
+15 
-20 LAGGEVQLRA
+20 AGGEVQLRA

-57 NTLPQTVGWCHSRGV
+57 ENLPQTVGWCHSRGV

-154 ELSKEEIAAICAGTS
+154 ELSKEEIASICAGTS

-261 CRQSLSGEAPDLET
+261 CRQSLSGETPDLET

-327 LPTDMVLTLLPGKP
+327 LPADMVLTLLPEKP

-451 LTAAA
+451 LAAAA

-498 PVEQEETVMRTLR
+498 PAEQEETVMRTLR

-518 TAALCGNLG
+518 TVALCGNLG

-608 GDCRGVNH
+608 GDCRGVNY

>member
-1 MKMMRNSEILWKNT
+1 MEKHAEILAP
-15 LKFWR
+15 
-20 LAGGEVQLRA
+20 AGGEAQLRA

-57 NTLPQTVGWCHSRGV
+57 STLPQTVGWCHARGV
-72 KVYVTLNTLVTDRE
+72 RVYVTLNTLVTDRE
-86 LPRWLRS
+86 LPQWLHS

-106 VQDLGLVRL
+106 VQDLGLAKII
-115 MRQRYPTLPLLGSTQ
+115 RQRYPTLPLHASTQ
-130 MSVHNLA
+130 MTIHNLA

-146 LYQVVLAR
+146 FAQVVLAR

-169 LRCEVFVHGALCM
+169 MRCEVFVHGALCM

-214 HGRSYA
+214 HGRGYA

-229 DRLQELEALG
+229 DRLRELEALG

-261 CRQSLSGEAPDLET
+261 CRQSLAGEAPDLET

-287 GYYTARR
+287 GYYTGQR
-294 DLSMFGI
+294 DLSMFGT
-301 RTKEDAAASAE
+301 RTREDAAASAE
-312 VLGRLAALTRNEVGR
+312 VLGKLSALTRNEVGR
-327 LPTDMVLTLLPGKP
+327 LPVDMVLTMAPGEP
-341 VTLAVTDGTHR
+341 ATLAVTDGTHR

-386 LQNLTCHIAPG
+386 LQNLTCHIGEG

-410 AALTALAEARSVVI
+410 AALTSLAEARSVVV
-424 PYPQAPAAAEEPSG
+424 PYPQAPAAAGEPAG
-438 RRRPQGAAELRCR
+438 RARPVGAPRLGCR
-451 LTAAA
+451 LAAAA
-456 QASPAIRRGAGRLSL
+456 QMTPAIRRGGGRLSL
-471 PLWELA
+471 PLHELA
-477 EHPELIESCGG
+477 ERPELLETGAE
-488 RLLAELPAFC
+488 RWVAELPAFC
-498 PVEQEETVMRTLR
+498 APQQEEAVMRALR
-511 RLKEYGL
+511 KLKEQGL

-527 TLLMAR
+527 SLLMAR
-533 EAGLAITGDYGL
+533 EAGLRIIGDYGL

-550 PAARQAAEFGCAELT
+550 PAAQQAVALGCDEIT

-572 TAARSLESPV
+572 NAARNIHSPV
-582 PLGIIAYGH
+582 PIGVIAYGR

-608 GDCRGVNH
+608 GDCRGINH

-627 QCGQRQYTHLLN
+627 QCQNRQYTHLLN

-658 TLRFTTES
+658 TLRFTTET
-666 PAECDAV
+666 PAECDAI
-673 LKMYQTGAA
+673 LEMYQTGAA
-682 PAGAFTRGLYYRSLK
+682 PAGSFTRGLYYRTLK

>member
-1 MKMMRNSEILWKNT
+1 MEKHAEILAP
-15 LKFWR
+15 
-20 LAGGEVQLRA
+20 AGGEAQLRA

-57 NTLPQTVGWCHSRGV
+57 NTLPQTVGWCHARGV
-72 KVYVTLNTLVTDRE
+72 RVYVTLNTLVTDRE
-86 LPRWLRS
+86 LSQWLHS

-106 VQDLGLVRL
+106 VQDLGLAKII
-115 MRQRYPTLPLLGSTQ
+115 RQRYPTLPLHASTQ
-130 MSVHNLA
+130 MTIHNLA

-146 LYQVVLAR
+146 FAQVVLAR

-169 LRCEVFVHGALCM
+169 MRCEVFVHGALCM

-214 HGRSYA
+214 HGRGYA

-229 DRLQELEALG
+229 DRLRELEALG

-261 CRQSLSGEAPDLET
+261 CRQSLAGEVPDLET
-275 LRSVFS
+275 LQSVFS

-294 DLSMFGI
+294 DLTMFGT
-301 RTKEDAAASAE
+301 RTREDAAAAAAVQGKLS
-312 VLGRLAALTRNEVGR
+312 ALTRNEVGR
-327 LPTDMVLTLLPGKP
+327 LPVDMVLTMAPGEP
-341 VTLAVTDGTHR
+341 ATLAVTDGTHR

-370 ELARR
+370 ELAHR

-386 LQNLTCHIAPG
+386 LQNLTCHIGEG

-410 AALTALAEARSVVI
+410 AALTALAEARSVVV
-424 PYPQAPAAAEEPSG
+424 PYPQAPAAAGEPAG
-438 RRRPQGAAELRCR
+438 RARPTGAPRLGCR
-451 LTAAA
+451 LAAAA
-456 QASPAIRRGAGRLSL
+456 QLTPAIRRGAGRLSL
-471 PLWELA
+471 PLHELA
-477 EHPELIESCGG
+477 ERPELLETGAE
-488 RLLAELPAFC
+488 RWVAELPAFC
-498 PVEQEETVMRTLR
+498 APQQEEAVMRALR
-511 RLKEYGL
+511 KLKEQGL

-527 TLLMAR
+527 SLLMAR
-533 EAGLAITGDYGL
+533 EAGLRIIGDYGL

-550 PAARQAAEFGCAELT
+550 PAAQQAAALGCDEIT

-572 TAARSLESPV
+572 NAARNIDSPIPIGV
-582 PLGIIAYGH
+582 IAYGR

-608 GDCRGVNH
+608 GDCRGINH

-627 QCGQRQYTHLLN
+627 QCQNRQYTHLLN

-658 TLRFTTES
+658 TLRFTTET
-666 PAECDAV
+666 PAECDAI
-673 LKMYQTGAA
+673 LEMYQTGAA
-682 PAGAFTRGLYYRSLK
+682 PAGSFTRGLYYRTLK

>member
-1 MKMMRNSEILWKNT
+1 MEKHAEILAP
-15 LKFWR
+15 
-20 LAGGEVQLRA
+20 AGGEAQLRA

-57 NTLPQTVGWCHSRGV
+57 NTLPQTVGWCHARGV
-72 KVYVTLNTLVTDRE
+72 RVYVTLNTLVTDRE
-86 LPRWLRS
+86 LPQWLHS

-106 VQDLGLVRL
+106 VQDLGLAKII
-115 MRQRYPTLPLLGSTQ
+115 RQRYPTLPLHASTQ
-130 MSVHNLA
+130 MTVHNLA

-146 LYQVVLAR
+146 FAQVVLAR

-169 LRCEVFVHGALCM
+169 MRCEVFVHGALCM

-214 HGRSYA
+214 HGRGYA

-229 DRLQELEALG
+229 DRLRELEALG

-261 CRQSLSGEAPDLET
+261 CRQSLAGEVPDLET
-275 LRSVFS
+275 LQSVFS

-294 DLSMFGI
+294 DLTMFGT
-301 RTKEDAAASAE
+301 RTREDAAAAAA
-312 VLGRLAALTRNEVGR
+312 VLGKLSALTRNEVGR
-327 LPTDMVLTLLPGKP
+327 LPVDMVLTMAPGEP
-341 VTLAVTDGTHR
+341 ATLAVTDGTHR

-386 LQNLTCHIAPG
+386 LQNLTCHIGEG

-410 AALTALAEARSVVI
+410 AALTALAEARSVVV
-424 PYPQAPAAAEEPSG
+424 PYPQAPATAGEPAG
-438 RRRPQGAAELRCR
+438 RARPAGAPRLGCR
-451 LTAAA
+451 LAAAA
-456 QASPAIRRGAGRLSL
+456 QMTPAIRRGAGRLSL
-471 PLWELA
+471 PLHELA
-477 EHPELIESCGG
+477 ERPELLETGAE
-488 RLLAELPAFC
+488 RWVAELPAFC
-498 PVEQEETVMRTLR
+498 APQQEEAVMRALR
-511 RLKEYGL
+511 KLKEQGL

-527 TLLMAR
+527 SLLMAR
-533 EAGLAITGDYGL
+533 EAGLRIIGDYGL

-550 PAARQAAEFGCAELT
+550 PAAQQAAALGCDEIT

-572 TAARSLESPV
+572 NAARNIHSPIPIGV
-582 PLGIIAYGH
+582 IAYGR

-608 GDCRGVNH
+608 GDCRGINH

-627 QCGQRQYTHLLN
+627 QCQNRQYTHLLN

-658 TLRFTTES
+658 TLRFTTET
-666 PAECDAV
+666 PAECDAI
-673 LKMYQTGAA
+673 LEMYQTGAA
-682 PAGAFTRGLYYRSLK
+682 PAGSFTRGLYYRTLK

>member
-1 MKMMRNSEILWKNT
+1 MEKHAEILAP
-15 LKFWR
+15 
-20 LAGGEVQLRA
+20 AGGEAQLRA

-57 NTLPQTVGWCHSRGV
+57 NTLPQTVGWCHARGV
-72 KVYVTLNTLVTDRE
+72 RVYVTLNTLVTDRE
-86 LPRWLRS
+86 LPQWLHS

-106 VQDLGLVRL
+106 VQDLGLAKII
-115 MRQRYPTLPLLGSTQ
+115 RQRYPTLPLHASTQ
-130 MSVHNLA
+130 MTIHNLA

-146 LYQVVLAR
+146 FAQVVLAR

-214 HGRSYA
+214 HGRGYA

-229 DRLQELEALG
+229 DRLRELEALG

-261 CRQSLSGEAPDLET
+261 CRQSLAGEVPDLET
-275 LRSVFS
+275 LQSVFS

-294 DLSMFGI
+294 DLTMFGT
-301 RTKEDAAASAE
+301 RTREDAAAAAAVQGKLS
-312 VLGRLAALTRNEVGR
+312 ALTRNEVGR
-327 LPTDMVLTLLPGKP
+327 LPVDMVLTMAPGEP
-341 VTLAVTDGTHR
+341 ATLAVTDGTHR

-370 ELARR
+370 ELAHR

-386 LQNLTCHIAPG
+386 LQNLTCHIGEG

-410 AALTALAEARSVVI
+410 AALTALAEARSVVV
-424 PYPQAPAAAEEPSG
+424 PYPQAPAAAGEPAG
-438 RRRPQGAAELRCR
+438 RARPTGAPRLGCR
-451 LTAAA
+451 LAAAA
-456 QASPAIRRGAGRLSL
+456 QLTPAIRRGAGRLSL
-471 PLWELA
+471 PLHELA
-477 EHPELIESCGG
+477 ERPELLETGAE
-488 RLLAELPAFC
+488 RWVAELPAFC
-498 PVEQEETVMRTLR
+498 APQQEEAVMRALR
-511 RLKEYGL
+511 KLKEQGL

-527 TLLMAR
+527 SLLMAR
-533 EAGLAITGDYGL
+533 EAGLRIIGDYGL

-550 PAARQAAEFGCAELT
+550 PAAQQAAALGCDEIT

-572 TAARSLESPV
+572 NAARNIHSPV
-582 PLGIIAYGH
+582 PIGVIAYGR

-608 GDCRGVNH
+608 GDCRGINH

-627 QCGQRQYTHLLN
+627 QCQNRQYTHLLN

-658 TLRFTTES
+658 TLRFTTET
-666 PAECDAV
+666 PAECDAI
-673 LKMYQTGAA
+673 LEMYQTGAA
-682 PAGAFTRGLYYRSLK
+682 PAGPFTRGLYYRTLK

>member
-1 MKMMRNSEILWKNT
+1 MEKHAEILAP
-15 LKFWR
+15 
-20 LAGGEVQLRA
+20 AGGEAQLRA

-57 NTLPQTVGWCHSRGV
+57 NTLPQTVGWCHARGV
-72 KVYVTLNTLVTDRE
+72 RVYVTLNTLVTDRE
-86 LPRWLRS
+86 LPQWLHS

-106 VQDLGLVRL
+106 VQDLGLAKII
-115 MRQRYPTLPLLGSTQ
+115 RQRYPTLPLHASTQ
-130 MSVHNLA
+130 MTIHNLA

-146 LYQVVLAR
+146 FAQVVLAR

-169 LRCEVFVHGALCM
+169 MRCEVFVHGALCM

-214 HGRSYA
+214 HGRGYA

-229 DRLQELEALG
+229 DRLRELEELG

-261 CRQSLSGEAPDLET
+261 CRQSLAGEVPDLET
-275 LRSVFS
+275 LQSVFS

-294 DLSMFGI
+294 DLTMFGT
-301 RTKEDAAASAE
+301 RTREDAAAAAE
-312 VLGRLAALTRNEVGR
+312 VLGKLSALTRNEVGR
-327 LPTDMVLTLLPGKP
+327 LPVDMVLTMAPGEP
-341 VTLAVTDGTHR
+341 ATLAVTDGTHR

-386 LQNLTCHIAPG
+386 LQNLTCHIGEG

-410 AALTALAEARSVVI
+410 AALTALAEARSVVV
-424 PYPQAPAAAEEPSG
+424 PYPQAPAAAGEPAS
-438 RRRPQGAAELRCR
+438 RARPAGAPRLGCR
-451 LTAAA
+451 LAAAA
-456 QASPAIRRGAGRLSL
+456 QMTPAIRRGGGRLSL
-471 PLWELA
+471 PLHELA
-477 EHPELIESCGG
+477 ECPELLETGAE
-488 RLLAELPAFC
+488 RWVAELPAFC
-498 PVEQEETVMRTLR
+498 APQQEEAVMRALR
-511 RLKEYGL
+511 KLKEQGL

-527 TLLMAR
+527 SLLMAR
-533 EAGLAITGDYGL
+533 EAGLRIIGDYGL

-550 PAARQAAEFGCAELT
+550 PAAQQAAALGCDEIT

-572 TAARSLESPV
+572 NAARNIHSPV
-582 PLGIIAYGH
+582 PIGVIAYGR

-608 GDCRGVNH
+608 GDCRGINH

-627 QCGQRQYTHLLN
+627 QCQNRQYTHLLN

-666 PAECDAV
+666 PAECDAI
-673 LKMYQTGAA
+673 LEMYQTGAA
-682 PAGAFTRGLYYRSLK
+682 PAGPFTRGLYYRTLK

>member
-1 MKMMRNSEILWKNT
+1 MEKHAEILAP
-15 LKFWR
+15 
-20 LAGGEVQLRA
+20 AGGEAQLRA

-57 NTLPQTVGWCHSRGV
+57 NTLPQTVGWCHARGV
-72 KVYVTLNTLVTDRE
+72 RVYVTLNTLVTDRE
-86 LPRWLRS
+86 LPQWLHS

-106 VQDLGLVRL
+106 VQDLGLAKII
-115 MRQRYPTLPLLGSTQ
+115 RQRYPTLPLHASTQ
-130 MSVHNLA
+130 MTVHNLA

-146 LYQVVLAR
+146 FAQVVLAR

-169 LRCEVFVHGALCM
+169 MRCEVFVHGALCM

-214 HGRSYA
+214 HGRGYA

-229 DRLQELEALG
+229 DRLRELEALG

-261 CRQSLSGEAPDLET
+261 CRQSLAGEVPDLET
-275 LRSVFS
+275 LQSVFS

-294 DLSMFGI
+294 DLTMFGT
-301 RTKEDAAASAE
+301 RTREDAAAAAAVQGKLS
-312 VLGRLAALTRNEVGR
+312 ALTRNEVGR
-327 LPTDMVLTLLPGKP
+327 LPVDMVLTMAPGEP
-341 VTLAVTDGTHR
+341 ATLAVTDGTHR

-370 ELARR
+370 ELAHR

-386 LQNLTCHIAPG
+386 LQNLTCHIGEG

-410 AALTALAEARSVVI
+410 AALTALAEARSVVV
-424 PYPQAPAAAEEPSG
+424 PYPQAPAAAGEPAG
-438 RRRPQGAAELRCR
+438 RARPTGAPRLGCR
-451 LTAAA
+451 LAAAA
-456 QASPAIRRGAGRLSL
+456 QLTPAIRRGAGRLSL
-471 PLWELA
+471 PLHELA
-477 EHPELIESCGG
+477 ERPELLETGAE
-488 RLLAELPAFC
+488 RWVAELPAFC
-498 PVEQEETVMRTLR
+498 APQQEEAVMRALR
-511 RLKEYGL
+511 KLKEQGL

-527 TLLMAR
+527 SLLMAR
-533 EAGLAITGDYGL
+533 EAGLRIIGDYGL

-550 PAARQAAEFGCAELT
+550 PAAQQAAALGCDEIT

-572 TAARSLESPV
+572 NAARNIDSPIPIGV
-582 PLGIIAYGH
+582 IAYGR

-608 GDCRGVNH
+608 GDCRGINH

-627 QCGQRQYTHLLN
+627 QCQNRQYTHLLN

-658 TLRFTTES
+658 TLRFTTET
-666 PAECDAV
+666 PAECDAI
-673 LKMYQTGAA
+673 LEMYQTGAA
-682 PAGAFTRGLYYRSLK
+682 PAGSFTRGLYYRTLK

>member
-1 MKMMRNSEILWKNT
+1 MEKHAEILAP
-15 LKFWR
+15 
-20 LAGGEVQLRA
+20 AGGEAQLRA

-57 NTLPQTVGWCHSRGV
+57 NTLPQTVGWCHARGV
-72 KVYVTLNTLVTDRE
+72 RVYVTLNTLVTDRE
-86 LPRWLRS
+86 LPQWLHS

-106 VQDLGLVRL
+106 VQDLGLAKII
-115 MRQRYPTLPLLGSTQ
+115 RQRYPTLPLHASTQ
-130 MSVHNLA
+130 MTIHNLA

-146 LYQVVLAR
+146 FAQVVLAR

-169 LRCEVFVHGALCM
+169 MRCEVFVHGALCM

-214 HGRSYA
+214 HGRGYA

-229 DRLQELEALG
+229 DRLRELEALG

-261 CRQSLSGEAPDLET
+261 CRQSLAGEVPDLET
-275 LRSVFS
+275 LQSVFS

-294 DLSMFGI
+294 DLTMFGT
-301 RTKEDAAASAE
+301 RTREDAAAAAAVQGKLS
-312 VLGRLAALTRNEVGR
+312 ALTRNEVGR
-327 LPTDMVLTLLPGKP
+327 LPVDMVLTMAPGEP
-341 VTLAVTDGTHR
+341 ATLAVTDGTHR

-370 ELARR
+370 ELAHR

-386 LQNLTCHIAPG
+386 LQNLTCHIGEG

-410 AALTALAEARSVVI
+410 AALTALAEARSVVV
-424 PYPQAPAAAEEPSG
+424 PYPQAPAAAGEPAG
-438 RRRPQGAAELRCR
+438 RARPVGSPQLRCR
-451 LTAAA
+451 LAAAA
-456 QASPAIRRGAGRLSL
+456 QLTPAIRRGGGRLSL
-471 PLWELA
+471 PLHELA
-477 EHPELIESCGG
+477 ERPELLETGAE
-488 RLLAELPAFC
+488 RWVAELPAFC
-498 PVEQEETVMRTLR
+498 APQQEEAVMRALR
-511 RLKEYGL
+511 KLKEQGL

-527 TLLMAR
+527 SLLMAR
-533 EAGLAITGDYGL
+533 EAGLRIIGDYGL

-550 PAARQAAEFGCAELT
+550 PAAQQAAALGCDEIT

-572 TAARSLESPV
+572 NAARNIHSPV
-582 PLGIIAYGH
+582 PIGVIAYGR

-608 GDCRGVNH
+608 GDCRGINH

-627 QCGQRQYTHLLN
+627 QCQNRQYTHLLN

-658 TLRFTTES
+658 TLRFTTET
-666 PAECDAV
+666 PAECDAI
-673 LKMYQTGAA
+673 LEMYQTGAA
-682 PAGAFTRGLYYRSLK
+682 PAGSFTRGLYYRTLK

>member
-1 MKMMRNSEILWKNT
+1 MEKHAEILAP
-15 LKFWR
+15 
-20 LAGGEVQLRA
+20 AGGEAQLRA

-57 NTLPQTVGWCHSRGV
+57 NTLPQTVGWCHARGV
-72 KVYVTLNTLVTDRE
+72 RVYVTLNTLVTDRE
-86 LPRWLRS
+86 LPQWLHS

-106 VQDLGLVRL
+106 VQDLGLARII
-115 MRQRYPTLPLLGSTQ
+115 RQRYPTLPLHASTQ
-130 MSVHNLA
+130 MTIHNLA

-146 LYQVVLAR
+146 FAQVVLAR

-169 LRCEVFVHGALCM
+169 MRCEVFVHGALCM

-214 HGRSYA
+214 HGRGYA

-229 DRLQELEALG
+229 DRLRELEALG

-261 CRQSLSGEAPDLET
+261 CRQSLAGEVPDLET
-275 LRSVFS
+275 LQSVFS

-294 DLSMFGI
+294 DLTMFGT
-301 RTKEDAAASAE
+301 RTREDAAAAAA
-312 VLGRLAALTRNEVGR
+312 VLGKLSALTRNEVGR
-327 LPTDMVLTLLPGKP
+327 LPVDMVLTMAPGEP
-341 VTLAVTDGTHR
+341 ATLAVTDGTHR

-410 AALTALAEARSVVI
+410 AALTALAEARSVVV
-424 PYPQAPAAAEEPSG
+424 PYPQAPAAAGEPAG
-438 RRRPQGAAELRCR
+438 RAR
-451 LTAAA
+451 LAAAA
-456 QASPAIRRGAGRLSL
+456 QMTPAIRRGGGRLSL
-471 PLWELA
+471 PLHELA
-477 EHPELIESCGG
+477 ERPELLEACGP
-488 RLLAELPAFC
+488 RLAAELPAFC
-498 PVEQEETVMRTLR
+498 APQQEEAVMRALR
-511 RLKEYGL
+511 KLKEQGL

-527 TLLMAR
+527 SLLMAR
-533 EAGLAITGDYGL
+533 EAGLRIIGDYGL

-550 PAARQAAEFGCAELT
+550 PAAQQAAALGCDEIT

-572 TAARSLESPV
+572 NAARNIDSPIPIGV
-582 PLGIIAYGH
+582 IAYGR

-608 GDCRGVNH
+608 GDCRGINH

-627 QCGQRQYTHLLN
+627 QCQNRQYTHLLN

-658 TLRFTTES
+658 TLRFTTET
-666 PAECDAV
+666 PAECDAI
-673 LKMYQTGAA
+673 LEMYQTGAA
-682 PAGAFTRGLYYRSLK
+682 PAGPFTRGLYYRTLK

>member
-1 MKMMRNSEILWKNT
+1 MEKHAEILAP
-15 LKFWR
+15 
-20 LAGGEVQLRA
+20 AGGEAQLRA

-57 NTLPQTVGWCHSRGV
+57 NTLPQTVGWCHTRGV
-72 KVYVTLNTLVTDRE
+72 RVYVTLNTLVTDRE
-86 LPRWLRS
+86 LPQWLHS

-106 VQDLGLVRL
+106 VQDLGLAKII
-115 MRQRYPTLPLLGSTQ
+115 RQRYPTLPLHASTQ
-130 MSVHNLA
+130 MTIHNLA

-146 LYQVVLAR
+146 FAQVVLAR

-169 LRCEVFVHGALCM
+169 MRCEVFVHGALCM

-214 HGRSYA
+214 HGRGYA

-229 DRLQELEALG
+229 DRLRELEALG

-261 CRQSLSGEAPDLET
+261 CRQSLAGEVPDLET
-275 LRSVFS
+275 LQSVFS

-294 DLSMFGI
+294 DLTMFGT
-301 RTKEDAAASAE
+301 RTREDAAAAAAVQGKLS
-312 VLGRLAALTRNEVGR
+312 ALTRNEVGR
-327 LPTDMVLTLLPGKP
+327 LPVDMVLTMAPGEP
-341 VTLAVTDGTHR
+341 ATLAVTDGTHR

-370 ELARR
+370 ELAHR

-386 LQNLTCHIAPG
+386 LQNLTCHIGEG

-410 AALTALAEARSVVI
+410 AALTALAEARSVVV
-424 PYPQAPAAAEEPSG
+424 PYPQAPAAAGEPAG
-438 RRRPQGAAELRCR
+438 RARPTGAPRLGCR
-451 LTAAA
+451 LAAAA
-456 QASPAIRRGAGRLSL
+456 QLTPAIRRGAGRLSL
-471 PLWELA
+471 PLHELA
-477 EHPELIESCGG
+477 ERPELLETGAE
-488 RLLAELPAFC
+488 RWVAELPAFC
-498 PVEQEETVMRTLR
+498 APQQEEAVMRALR
-511 RLKEYGL
+511 KLKEQGL

-527 TLLMAR
+527 SLLMAR
-533 EAGLAITGDYGL
+533 EAGLRIIGDYGL

-550 PAARQAAEFGCAELT
+550 PAAQQAAALGCDEIT

-572 TAARSLESPV
+572 NAARNIHSPV
-582 PLGIIAYGH
+582 PIGVIAYGR

-608 GDCRGVNH
+608 GDCRGINH

-627 QCGQRQYTHLLN
+627 QCQNRQYTHLLN

-658 TLRFTTES
+658 TLRFTTET
-666 PAECDAV
+666 PAECDAI
-673 LKMYQTGAA
+673 LEMYQTGAA
-682 PAGAFTRGLYYRSLK
+682 PAGPFTRGLYYRTLK

>member
-1 MKMMRNSEILWKNT
+1 MEKHAEILAP
-15 LKFWR
+15 
-20 LAGGEVQLRA
+20 AGGEAQLRA

-57 NTLPQTVGWCHSRGV
+57 NTLPQTVGWCHARGV
-72 KVYVTLNTLVTDRE
+72 RVYVTLNTLVTDRE
-86 LPRWLRS
+86 LPQWLHS

-106 VQDLGLVRL
+106 VQDLGLAKII
-115 MRQRYPTLPLLGSTQ
+115 RQRYPTLPLHASTQ
-130 MSVHNLA
+130 MTIHNLA

-146 LYQVVLAR
+146 FAQVVLAR

-169 LRCEVFVHGALCM
+169 MRCEVFVHGALCM

-214 HGRSYA
+214 HGRGYA

-229 DRLQELEALG
+229 DRLRELETLG

-261 CRQSLSGEAPDLET
+261 CRQSLAGEVPDLET
-275 LRSVFS
+275 LQSVFS

-294 DLSMFGI
+294 DLTMFGT
-301 RTKEDAAASAE
+301 RTREDAAAAAAVQGKLS
-312 VLGRLAALTRNEVGR
+312 ALTRNEVGR
-327 LPTDMVLTLLPGKP
+327 LPVDMVLTMAPGEP
-341 VTLAVTDGTHR
+341 ATLAVTDGTHR

-370 ELARR
+370 ELAHR

-386 LQNLTCHIAPG
+386 LQNLTCHIGEG

-410 AALTALAEARSVVI
+410 AALTALAEARSVVV
-424 PYPQAPAAAEEPSG
+424 PYPQAPAAAGEPAG
-438 RRRPQGAAELRCR
+438 RARPTGAPRLGCR
-451 LTAAA
+451 LAAAA
-456 QASPAIRRGAGRLSL
+456 QLTPAIRRGAGRLSL
-471 PLWELA
+471 PLHELA
-477 EHPELIESCGG
+477 ERPELLETGAE
-488 RLLAELPAFC
+488 RWVAELPAFC
-498 PVEQEETVMRTLR
+498 APQQEEAVMRALR
-511 RLKEYGL
+511 KLKEQGL

-527 TLLMAR
+527 SLLMAR
-533 EAGLAITGDYGL
+533 EAGLRIIGDYGL

-550 PAARQAAEFGCAELT
+550 PAAQQAAALGCDEIT

-572 TAARSLESPV
+572 NAARNIDSPIPIGV
-582 PLGIIAYGH
+582 IAYGR

-608 GDCRGVNH
+608 GDCRGINH

-627 QCGQRQYTHLLN
+627 QCQNRQYTHLLN

-658 TLRFTTES
+658 TLRFTTET
-666 PAECDAV
+666 PAECDAI
-673 LKMYQTGAA
+673 LEMYQTGAA
-682 PAGAFTRGLYYRSLK
+682 PAGSFTRGLYYRTLK

>member
-1 MKMMRNSEILWKNT
+1 MEKHAEILAP
-15 LKFWR
+15 
-20 LAGGEVQLRA
+20 AGGEAQLRA

-57 NTLPQTVGWCHSRGV
+57 NTLPQTVGWCHARGV
-72 KVYVTLNTLVTDRE
+72 RVYVTLNTLVTDRE
-86 LPRWLRS
+86 LPQWLHS

-106 VQDLGLVRL
+106 VQDLGLAKII
-115 MRQRYPTLPLLGSTQ
+115 RQRYPTLPLHASTQ
-130 MSVHNLA
+130 MTIHNLA

-146 LYQVVLAR
+146 FTQVVLAR

-169 LRCEVFVHGALCM
+169 MRCEVFVHGALCM

-229 DRLQELEALG
+229 DRLRELEALG

-261 CRQSLSGEAPDLET
+261 CRQSLAGEVPDLET

-294 DLSMFGI
+294 DLTMFGT
-301 RTKEDAAASAE
+301 RTREDAAASAE
-312 VLGRLAALTRNEVGR
+312 VLGKLSALTRNEVGR
-327 LPTDMVLTLLPGKP
+327 LPVDMVLTMAPGEP
-341 VTLAVTDGTHR
+341 ATLAVTDGTHR

-386 LQNLTCHIAPG
+386 LQNLTCHIGEG

-410 AALTALAEARSVVI
+410 AALTALAEARSVVV
-424 PYPQAPAAAEEPSG
+424 PYPQAPAAAGEPAG
-438 RRRPQGAAELRCR
+438 RARPAGAPRLGCR
-451 LTAAA
+451 LAAAA
-456 QASPAIRRGAGRLSL
+456 QATPAIRRGGGRLSL
-471 PLWELA
+471 PLHELA
-477 EHPELIESCGG
+477 ERPELLETGAE
-488 RLLAELPAFC
+488 RWVAELPAFC
-498 PVEQEETVMRTLR
+498 APQQEEAVMRALR
-511 RLKEYGL
+511 KLKEQGL

-527 TLLMAR
+527 SLLMAR
-533 EAGLAITGDYGL
+533 EAGLRIVGDYGL

-550 PAARQAAEFGCAELT
+550 PAAQQAAALGCDEIT

-572 TAARSLESPV
+572 NAARNIHSPV
-582 PLGIIAYGH
+582 PIGVIAYGR

-608 GDCRGVNH
+608 GDCRGINH

-627 QCGQRQYTHLLN
+627 QCQNRQYTHLLN
-639 PRPLF
+639 LRPLF

-658 TLRFTTES
+658 TLRFTTET
-666 PAECDAV
+666 PAECDEV

-682 PAGAFTRGLYYRSLK
+682 PAGPFTRGLYYRTLK